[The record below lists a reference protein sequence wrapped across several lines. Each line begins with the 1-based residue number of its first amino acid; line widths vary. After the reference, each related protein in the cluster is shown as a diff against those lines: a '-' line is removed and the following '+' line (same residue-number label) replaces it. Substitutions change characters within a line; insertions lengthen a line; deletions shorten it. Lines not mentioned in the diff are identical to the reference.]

1 MRRTKHSKKKLTP
14 LPRYIV
20 YCKTKIK
27 EYASSPEN
35 LVKNLELSQY
45 KYTPDAILTHKG
57 IYPYEYMDSFERF
70 PPKGKFYSTL
80 SEYSITDEEFIFA
93 FHVYKK
99 YECRI
104 IGEYHDIY
112 LKTDISS
119 LTDVSKNFRSTCL
132 KYYGLD
138 PSPYLSAPN
147 FAFDAMLK
155 RRMLNSSWLVILK

>member
-1 MRRTKHSKKKLTP
+1 M
-14 LPRYIV
+14 
-20 YCKTKIK
+20 
-27 EYASSPEN
+27 
-35 LVKNLELSQY
+35 KNLELSQY
-45 KYTPDAILTHKG
+45 KYTPDAILIHKG
-57 IYPYEYMDSFERF
+57 IYPYEYMDGFERF

>member
-1 MRRTKHSKKKLTP
+1 M
-14 LPRYIV
+14 
-20 YCKTKIK
+20 
-27 EYASSPEN
+27 
-35 LVKNLELSQY
+35 KNLELSQY

-57 IYPYEYMDSFERF
+57 IYPCEYMDSFERF

-99 YECRI
+99 
-104 IGEYHDIY
+104 YHDIY

-147 FAFDAMLK
+147 FAFYAMLK
-155 RRMLNSSWLVILK
+155 RRMLNSS